1 VSTGKGEVTMKKK
14 GFSLIELMIVV
25 AIIGVLAAIA
35 IPSFMNYILK
45 SKQTEY
51 SSIINGIANGE
62 SLYNVAND
70 SFISVGQGAGYD
82 YSPVAVTSLNDDP
95 QSTTASRWAI
105 DGQNIGYMPEKAIYG
120 AAKANPGSGNMQW
133 NMEIYVAQDL
143 DDDGTISYFAQSL
156 DKDPTTRDAYRNGA
170 TEHFGDKW

>member
-1 VSTGKGEVTMKKK
+1 MKKK

-70 SFISVGQGAGYD
+70 SFINVGNGGVGTS
-82 YSPVAVTSLNDDP
+82 YSPVTTALLNDDT
-95 QSTTASRWAI
+95 QSSTASRWAS
-105 DGQNIGYMPEKAIYG
+105 DGQNIGYMPEKAFYG
-120 AAKANPGSGNMQW
+120 TARANAAGSPQTSMT
-133 NMEIYVAQDL
+133 IFVAQDL
-143 DDDGTISYFAQSL
+143 DDDNSISYFQQNLS
-156 DKDPTTRDAYRNGA
+156 KDATTRDAYRNGGTTQTA
-170 TEHFGDKW
+170 DKW

>member
-1 VSTGKGEVTMKKK
+1 MKKK

-70 SFISVGQGAGYD
+70 FFTGVGNGAGYD
-82 YSPVAVTSLNDDP
+82 FSPVATAALTDDTQSGTS
-95 QSTTASRWAI
+95 SRWAV
-105 DGQNIGYMPEKAIYG
+105 DGQNIGYMPEKAFYG
-120 AAKANPGSGNMQW
+120 TARAIAGSAGYQTSLV
-133 NMEIYVAQDL
+133 IYVAQDL
-143 DDDGTISYFAQSL
+143 DNDNVISLFTQAL
-156 DKDPTTRDAYRNGA
+156 AKDATTRDAYRSG
-170 TEHFGDKW
+170 TTGQTGDKW

>member
-1 VSTGKGEVTMKKK
+1 MKKK

-51 SSIINGIANGE
+51 SSIVNGIANGE

-70 SFISVGQGAGYD
+70 SFINVGNGGAYA
-82 YSPVAVTSLNDDP
+82 YSPVTTGFLNDDP
-95 QSTTASRWAI
+95 QPTTATRWQT
-105 DGQNIGYMPEKAIYG
+105 DGQNIGYMPEKAFYG
-120 AAKANPGSGNMQW
+120 AAKAVTGGSMQTT
-133 NMEIYVAQDL
+133 MTITVVQDL
-143 DDDGTISYFAQSL
+143 DDDNSISTFTQNLA
-156 DKDPTTRDAYRNGA
+156 KDATTRDAYRNGA
-170 TEHFGDKW
+170 TTQSGDKW